1 MKGKLSFLHDWY
13 EATKRLARHKH
24 AEPALAG
31 VSFVESSF
39 FPIPP
44 DVMLIP
50 MVQANK
56 DKAWRY
62 AFICSLASILGGILG
77 FFIGLYF
84 FEAIAQPILE
94 ALGKT
99 DKMETL
105 KARIAEVGGII
116 VFGAGLTPFPYKVIT
131 ITSGGIGMHFFPT
144 FIAASVLSRS
154 LRFFLVAG
162 VVKKY
167 GDQAESIMKEHF
179 GKFTIGIFVLLILV
193 YVMFKWIMSTMGLSH

>member
-1 MKGKLSFLHDWY
+1 MKGKLAFLHDWY
-13 EATKRLARHKH
+13 EWVKRLARHKR

-31 VSFVESSF
+31 ISFMESSF

-62 AFICSLASILGGILG
+62 AFICSVASILGGILG

-84 FEAIAQPILE
+84 FEIIAEPILE
-94 ALGKT
+94 FFGKT

-105 KARIAEVGGII
+105 KTRIAEVGGII

-131 ITSGGIGMHFFPT
+131 ITSGGIGMHFFPV
-144 FIAASVLSRS
+144 FIAASVISRS

-167 GDQAESIMKEHF
+167 GDQAETIMKEHF
-179 GKFTIGIFVLLILV
+179 GKFTIGLFLLLIAV
-193 YVMFKWIMSTMGLSH
+193 YMLFKFIMTTMGLSH